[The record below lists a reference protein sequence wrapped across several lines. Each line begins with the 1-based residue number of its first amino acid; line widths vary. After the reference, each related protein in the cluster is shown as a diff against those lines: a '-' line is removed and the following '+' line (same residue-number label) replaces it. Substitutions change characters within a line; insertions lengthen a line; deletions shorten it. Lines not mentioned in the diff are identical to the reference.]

1 MIAKMLLQ
9 MRQLPS
15 TDGFKSAQQPK
26 TFKGDRGGSAED
38 LELLAELQ
46 AISAKSSSVDR
57 FQEDENGTSSAD
69 DVVYGKDKS
78 HNMIPKKKK
87 KTKLKKAKTSVAKV
101 TPCENTEVVKSA
113 KPLKSKAPTQDRDSG
128 QSHLSNDR
136 NVISKVDPQLET
148 AKIDQ
153 VKRNVAADAD
163 ADAAREEVRN
173 AELSSAELSDG
184 SRTKPEELRVR
195 ATSISS
201 FGSNYQ
207 SGDEEDYEILAE
219 LQAMDMDTGQEDS
232 GVKNFYHPGESK
244 EKFTELDLSPSNDSD
259 QLHCAEDDE
268 LLAEL
273 QAIDADAALDA
284 EQDFHSSRKPVSPL
298 PIICEVD
305 STAEKQ
311 EGDEDCASVEIS
323 HETRTKPKGS
333 TGESIGQLL
342 QPSKN
347 KLQINLPPWKQKGGK
362 AKAKKANPFNN
373 EDYFQNSLPKTF
385 KGDRGGSAED
395 DELLAELRAISAKSG
410 SANRF
415 EEGNDTALS
424 AENSTSLS
432 KAVSP
437 PKKVAPVHGDGDGD
451 GDATKS
457 LGAPS
462 TNGRIKEKAI
472 ASTTKKISTSSPL
485 SMDGTAEEIIV
496 KIENIE
502 DALNSKQWK
511 MRKAAYAMMKSLLSE
526 KVEGQEGT
534 NDLDGSIIVPSL
546 NHIIVKIVRETN
558 ISALDEAL
566 SFAISYADYCKD
578 ASQAE
583 HAADICANLLNGPA
597 LSSRPTTVKRAKEL
611 IIKLMEVGRSG
622 YCSIHSVV
630 ELLLTDGLDSKKP
643 KVVLNSTSLVLEA
656 VQAFGAPTLPLGIV
670 SSNASKALSHTN
682 KEVRENGLKL
692 IAELCR
698 SMGSKD
704 ALENVISSMK
714 SAQKSDLDILLKEQE
729 QPSPPSIGLR
739 FQKKSPNPSLA
750 PSAEMV
756 ATLKAASKGETAKKF
771 ASRTAVDL
779 IKKSMKRILN
789 PK

>member
-1 MIAKMLLQ
+1 
-9 MRQLPS
+9 MRQLPP
-15 TDGFKSAQQPK
+15 TDGFKSAHQPK

-38 LELLAELQ
+38 DELLAALR

-69 DVVYGKDKS
+69 DMIHGGAESHNMVSKKEKKKKLKKTKTSVAKVTPCENTAVVKPAKPLNGGAES
-78 HNMIPKKKK
+78 HNMISKKKK
-87 KTKLKKAKTSVAKV
+87 KKELKKAKTSVAKV

-333 TGESIGQLL
+333 TCESIGQLL

-472 ASTTKKISTSSPL
+472 ASTTKKISTSSP
-485 SMDGTAEEIIV
+485 SP
-496 KIENIE
+496 
-502 DALNSKQWK
+502 WK
-511 MRKAAYAMMKSLLSE
+511 KKGGKA
-526 KVEGQEGT
+526 
-534 NDLDGSIIVPSL
+534 
-546 NHIIVKIVRETN
+546 
-558 ISALDEAL
+558 
-566 SFAISYADYCKD
+566 
-578 ASQAE
+578 
-583 HAADICANLLNGPA
+583 
-597 LSSRPTTVKRAKEL
+597 
-611 IIKLMEVGRSG
+611 
-622 YCSIHSVV
+622 
-630 ELLLTDGLDSKKP
+630 
-643 KVVLNSTSLVLEA
+643 
-656 VQAFGAPTLPLGIV
+656 
-670 SSNASKALSHTN
+670 KA
-682 KEVRENGLKL
+682 
-692 IAELCR
+692 
-698 SMGSKD
+698 
-704 ALENVISSMK
+704 
-714 SAQKSDLDILLKEQE
+714 
-729 QPSPPSIGLR
+729 
-739 FQKKSPNPSLA
+739 KKSKP
-750 PSAEMV
+750 V
-756 ATLKAASKGETAKKF
+756 
-771 ASRTAVDL
+771 
-779 IKKSMKRILN
+779 
-789 PK
+789 